1 MQFLDAIGLAS
12 FWNKIKNWVNASFFS
27 KRGGEITPEQGLNY
41 TINGEHLSVTK
52 SGNGNET
59 IDIFEVDKNGMKAI
73 SIVKTGGTATQVL
86 MADGSVRTLNADNGI
101 AGLDS
106 NGNIP
111 LDQLGN
117 LDTTVAEVVTA
128 LPTSNIKR
136 HIYLVK
142 DSDTANNK
150 YAEYVYT
157 GDISAAYDS
166 TKWEKLGD
174 FRATVD
180 LADYAKKSETV
191 DFSEIRLDLHPLDE
205 APQINQQVIQF
216 VNFNGDIKEVVVN
229 DATSN
234 MAGFMSVR
242 DKNKLDWFD
251 ISNINIRSLDVGK
264 LLTVSGVI
272 PIMITYDTD
281 FLQVSF
287 NTVAG
292 NPISFTLPAAGE
304 RAGLMTAADK
314 TKLNGI
320 AANANNYSLPLAAN
334 GTRGGIQVGYEAN
347 GRNYPV
353 QLSGEKAYVNV
364 PWTDTNTTYD
374 LSPYAKTADVN
385 TALAKKVDV
394 VSGKGLSTEDFTAA
408 LKTKLNG
415 IATGATADSAIPISV
430 IDALN

>member
-1 MQFLDAIGLAS
+1 MQFLDAIGLAY
-12 FWNKIKNWVNASFFS
+12 FWEKIKTWVGQNYLSLS
-27 KRGGEITPEQGLNY
+27 GGM
-41 TINGEHLSVTK
+41 INGDVRFGEGSNPKEMIEINSNLLWVVKANPDGTYSGSSMTYTETTSPKFIK
-52 SGNGNET
+52 S
-59 IDIFEVDKNGMKAI
+59 
-73 SIVKTGGTATQVL
+73 GGTATQVL
-86 MADGSVRTLNADNGI
+86 MADGSVRTLNTSNGI
-101 AGLDS
+101 AGLDA
-106 NGNIP
+106 NGNVP
-111 LDQLGN
+111 LANLGN

-180 LADYAKKSETV
+180 LANYAKTADVNTALAKKVDVVSGKGLSTNDFTAAYKS
-191 DFSEIRLDLHPLDE
+191 
-205 APQINQQVIQF
+205 
-216 VNFNGDIKEVVVN
+216 
-229 DATSN
+229 
-234 MAGFMSVR
+234 
-242 DKNKLDWFD
+242 KLD
-251 ISNINIRSLDVGK
+251 G
-264 LLTVSGVI
+264 
-272 PIMITYDTD
+272 IT
-281 FLQVSF
+281 
-287 NTVAG
+287 
-292 NPISFTLPAAGE
+292 P
-304 RAGLMTAADK
+304 
-314 TKLNGI
+314 
-320 AANANNYSLPLAAN
+320 NANNYSLPLAAN
-334 GTRGGIQVGYEAN
+334 GTRGGIQVGYAAN

-385 TALAKKVDV
+385 AALAKKVDV

-415 IATGATADSAIPISV
+415 IATGATADSAIPTSV

>member
-12 FWNKIKNWVNASFFS
+12 FWEKIKSWVGKNYLSLTGGSLTGSVFFYGKDGIVS
-27 KRGGEITPEQGLNY
+27 INPNSISTAKV
-41 TINGEHLSVTK
+41 INGTPRPTFVLDGSTGKVSLAELTAHKL
-52 SGNGNET
+52 
-59 IDIFEVDKNGMKAI
+59 
-73 SIVKTGGTATQVL
+73 VKTDGTETQVL

-101 AGLDS
+101 AGLDA
-106 NGNIP
+106 NGNVP
-111 LDQLGN
+111 LANLGN

-180 LADYAKKSETV
+180 LANYAKKSET
-191 DFSEIRLDLHPLDE
+191 
-205 APQINQQVIQF
+205 
-216 VNFNGDIKEVVVN
+216 
-229 DATSN
+229 
-234 MAGFMSVR
+234 
-242 DKNKLDWFD
+242 
-251 ISNINIRSLDVGK
+251 ISNISIIGIPLSGFRTLALHIERPDANTFDV
-264 LLTVSGVI
+264 
-272 PIMITYDTD
+272 P
-281 FLQVSF
+281 
-287 NTVAG
+287 
-292 NPISFTLPAAGE
+292 LPVVTTTTT
-304 RAGLMTAADK
+304 GLMTPEYL

-320 AANANNYSLPLAAN
+320 ALNANNYSLPLAAN
-334 GTRGGIQVGYEAN
+334 GTRGGIQVGYAAN

-385 TALAKKVDV
+385 AALAKKVDV

-408 LKTKLNG
+408 LKTKLDG
-415 IATGATADSAIPISV
+415 IATGATADSAIPTSV

>member
-1 MQFLDAIGLAS
+1 MRFLDAIGLAY
-12 FWNKIKNWVNASFFS
+12 FWEKIKNWVN
-27 KRGGEITPEQGLNY
+27 INY
-41 TINGEHLSVTK
+41 LSL
-52 SGNGNET
+52 
-59 IDIFEVDKNGMKAI
+59 
-73 SIVKTGGTATQVL
+73 TGGTIR
-86 MADGSVRTLNADNGI
+86 GSVSFLNEGDVGKSIRIDPSNITNSKYGVNYLFASGKMIPIGEANGV

-106 NGNIP
+106 NGNVP
-111 LDQLGN
+111 LAQLGN

-128 LPTSNIKR
+128 LPTTNIKK
-136 HIYLVK
+136 HIYLIK
-142 DSDTANNK
+142 DPKGVAQNQ
-150 YAEYVYT
+150 YEEYIYT
-157 GDISAAYDS
+157 GDTSAAYDAS
-166 TKWEKLGD
+166 KWEKLGD

-191 DFSEIRLDLHPLDE
+191 DFSEIRLGLHPLDV
-205 APQINQQVIQF
+205 APQIQQQVIHF
-216 VNFNGDIKEVVVN
+216 VNFNGDIKEVVVE

-292 NPISFTLPAAGE
+292 NPTSFTLPAAGE

-320 AANANNYSLPLAAN
+320 AS
-334 GTRGGIQVGYEAN
+334 
-347 GRNYPV
+347 
-353 QLSGEKAYVNV
+353 
-364 PWTDTNTTYD
+364 
-374 LSPYAKTADVN
+374 
-385 TALAKKVDV
+385 
-394 VSGKGLSTEDFTAA
+394 
-408 LKTKLNG
+408 
-415 IATGATADSAIPISV
+415 GATADSAITTAE
-430 IDALN
+430 IDALFA